1 MKKLFKFYFMALLFL
16 LTVKNCFS
24 QKHASDYFVRLK
36 GNVNIVHVYKGG
48 AEPSRE
54 IVEETSKTVPLA
66 NIELF
71 LKKTYYGNLTYVIQT
86 DSSGN
91 FDLNIK
97 PGVYNIYLSNENAS
111 SKKMID
117 STDVKSTCEEQ
128 YKTQSHGQ
136 LKVFRKG
143 NSPVEITIRETIN
156 PCLPL
161 PPAAEPKQN

>member
-1 MKKLFKFYFMALLFL
+1 MKKLFKSYFMVLLIL
-16 LTVKNCFS
+16 LTVQNCFS

-36 GNVNIVHVYKGG
+36 GSVNIIHVYQGG
-48 AEPSRE
+48 AEPGRE
-54 IVEETSKTVPLA
+54 ILEEISKPVPFI
-66 NIELF
+66 NTKLF
-71 LKKTYYGNLTYVIQT
+71 LKKTYYGNLAYIIQT

-97 PGVYNIYLSNENAS
+97 PGVYNIYLSDENAS

-117 STDVKSTCEEQ
+117 STDVKSICEEQ

-136 LKVFRKG
+136 LKVYRKG